1 MTAIANHPH
10 RVTSAIAD
18 ARARLAA
25 VTEVPVWSMD
35 AAETTASLDQ
45 LAALAAQV
53 AELQARVLAH
63 GDRTDIAAESGATS
77 TANWHAHRTR
87 TTRPQAHRTM
97 RLAAGL
103 EQRDLTRAALACG
116 AVHVEQAEVI
126 LRALAELPDDLD
138 PELYREGRAAAART
152 RPALRRQNPQGSWAA
167 GSSKSS
173 PPTPPTP
180 TKPPCSNARN
190 TPRPPLPG

>member
-18 ARARLAA
+18 ARARLAS

-45 LAALAAQV
+45 LAAPAAQV

-77 TANWHAHRTR
+77 TANWHAHHH
-87 TTRPQAHRTM
+87 P
-97 RLAAGL
+97 
-103 EQRDLTRAALACG
+103 
-116 AVHVEQAEVI
+116 
-126 LRALAELPDDLD
+126 
-138 PELYREGRAAAART
+138 GRAAAART
-152 RPALRRQNPQGSWAA
+152 RPALRRQ
-167 GSSKSS
+167 S
-173 PPTPPTP
+173 PLRILGRRILEVISPTPP
-180 TKPPCSNARN
+180 
-190 TPRPPLPG
+190 G

>member
-138 PELYREGRAAAART
+138 PELTAKAEQQLLEHAQHFDAKTLEDPGPPDPRSHLPR
-152 RPALRRQNPQGSWAA
+152 RPPM
-167 GSSKSS
+167 
-173 PPTPPTP
+173 P
-180 TKPPCSNARN
+180 TKPSCWKTKSAPP
-190 TPRPPLPG
+190 PRRPG